1 MGGHGGR
8 QQGER
13 QAVAGELVGQ
23 GAQKVGGDRVRQ
35 GEPQRLRPAIVLT
48 LLAAV
53 LHGVLLAAAF
63 LGIAALR

>member
-1 MGGHGGR
+1 
-8 QQGER
+8 
-13 QAVAGELVGQ
+13 VASLLPSL
-23 GAQKVGGDRVRQ
+23 AAAALLLRRA